1 MNVSAFNNLFC
12 YYLIEVLLV
21 FLFFILFLLFCL
33 LYFINFLIGRFFFM
47 DFIVSAINNLFKIL
61 IDCDILGM
69 PLLVWFII
77 PVVLSLIISFLKGK
91 KE

>member
-1 MNVSAFNNLFC
+1 M
-12 YYLIEVLLV
+12 E
-21 FLFFILFLLFCL
+21 
-33 LYFINFLIGRFFFM
+33 
-47 DFIVSAINNLFKIL
+47 FIVSAINNLFKIL

-69 PLLVWFII
+69 PLLVWFLI